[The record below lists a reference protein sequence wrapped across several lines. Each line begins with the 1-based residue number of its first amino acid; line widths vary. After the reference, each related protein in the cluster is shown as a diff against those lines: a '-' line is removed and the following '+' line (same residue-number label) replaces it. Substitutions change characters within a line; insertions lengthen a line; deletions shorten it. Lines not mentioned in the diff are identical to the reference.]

1 MHKYQ
6 TVKALILSLAVAGLM
21 SSPEVAEGVS
31 RLADNLS
38 PIVRDAMDAGIVS
51 GERPKIIKLGNLD
64 IESLVSKP
72 RLDADF
78 VKFKFIAADTTSTQ
92 REILSTWLDKGFNHI
107 LLTGIEMKLYG
118 GFFGLKANYY
128 SRRQGSLTLS
138 NHVVNTD
145 CTELT
150 CNVDF
155 EALPEGSDII
165 ASRANRAAAGRFTY
179 GKTMV
184 YFHPD
189 PVGNDEARWMLNF
202 YHWALGM
209 DVPGPAAE
217 ILNKR
222 IADVRIGKGTHDS
235 LTLRTGDVI
244 KGVLDV
250 KDQKLKTLD
259 GPRAFTRKDIDM
271 IILEFTAD
279 KKDKVALRDG
289 KEFTG
294 TLLAADFKILSGDGK
309 VQTYSRDSVKVIRY
323 NVPSKDPKFK

>member
-1 MHKYQ
+1 
-6 TVKALILSLAVAGLM
+6 M

-64 IESLVSKP
+64 IENLVAKP

-92 REILSTWLDKGFNHI
+92 REILKTWLGKGVNHI
-107 LLTGIEMKLYG
+107 LLSGIEMKLYG
-118 GFFGLKANYY
+118 EFFGLRANYY
-128 SRRQGSLTLS
+128 SRRQVSLTLS

-145 CTELT
+145 CTRLT
-150 CNVDF
+150 GNMDF
-155 EALPEGSDII
+155 ESVPEGSEVI
-165 ASRANRAAAGRFTY
+165 ATRADKPAAGRFTY
-179 GKTMV
+179 GKTTV
-184 YFHPD
+184 YFHPG

-202 YHWALGM
+202 YHWALGL

-222 IADVRIGKGTHDS
+222 IADVRMGKGTHDS

-244 KGVLDV
+244 KGVLDT

-259 GPRAFTRKDIDM
+259 GPRAFMRKDIEM

-279 KKDKVALRDG
+279 KMDKVALRDG

-294 TLLAADFKILSGDGK
+294 TLLAADFKILSGDGE

-323 NVPSKDPKFK
+323 NVPSKKPELK